1 MGLFDW
7 FKKKN
12 PNERSAKRL
21 QDILAE
27 LERMP
32 EEGELTRDVIDS
44 MYTQTTVIVEASGI
58 FLETLRIGMEVDSAE
73 VKTLI
78 TQLAEDWVLSL
89 NDYES
94 DIINGIAGVL
104 GDGHR
109 SVTLMREVVTVCRQI
124 LDQRMLERPQPP
136 AG

>member
-27 LERMP
+27 LGRLP

-58 FLETLRIGMEVDSAE
+58 FLETLRIGMEVDAAE

-94 DIINGIAGVL
+94 DIINGIAEVL

-124 LDQRMLERPQPP
+124 LDQRMLERAQPP